1 LPRLGIAAV
10 HAFEA
15 VFAMATTTR
24 QVNLDAGAVATDPTD
39 LHAQRLFWLLPR
51 FTRWAQARALQTR
64 LGGDLSLQQLT
75 VLYLIRTEGAT
86 LSAMAR
92 RLMVAPTVLTGIV
105 DRLEKRGYVHREHDP
120 LDRRKLRLCLSDE
133 GRRVSI
139 VVEQALVAEVAT
151 EMAGLSPDQVADLG
165 RGLALLEVVFR
176 GLEAA
181 TPSDQ

>member
-1 LPRLGIAAV
+1 MAKLTG
-10 HAFEA
+10 HADHEDRSPADEA
-15 VFAMATTTR
+15 TS
-24 QVNLDAGAVATDPTD
+24 

-105 DRLEKRGYVHREHDP
+105 DRLEKRGFVRRENDP
-120 LDRRKLRLCLSDE
+120 IDRRKLRLCLSDE

-139 VVEQALVAEVAT
+139 AVEQALVAEVSA
-151 EMAGLSPDQVADLG
+151 EMAILTAEELSELDH
-165 RGLALLEVVFR
+165 GLASLERVFR

-181 TPSDQ
+181 TPPDS

>member
-1 LPRLGIAAV
+1 MVDTTWHAEDDDRLRADD
-10 HAFEA
+10 E
-15 VFAMATTTR
+15 TS
-24 QVNLDAGAVATDPTD
+24 

-51 FTRWAQARALQTR
+51 FTRWAQARTLQNR

-105 DRLEKRGYVHREHDP
+105 DRLEKRGYVRREDDP

-139 VVEQALVAEVAT
+139 AVEKSLVAEVAA
-151 EMAGLSPDQVADLG
+151 EMAVLTGDELG
-165 RGLALLEVVFR
+165 ELGSGLALLERVFR
-176 GLEAA
+176 GLEAG
-181 TPSDQ
+181 TPAEP

>member
-1 LPRLGIAAV
+1 
-10 HAFEA
+10 
-15 VFAMATTTR
+15 MANPTR
-24 QVNLDAGAVATDPTD
+24 QVDHEEPSQPDDETS

-105 DRLEKRGYVHREHDP
+105 DRLEKRGFVRRENDP
-120 LDRRKLRLCLSDE
+120 LDRRKLRLCLTDD

-139 VVEQALVAEVAT
+139 AVEQALVAEVAS
-151 EMAGLSPDQVADLG
+151 EMAVLTREDLAELDH
-165 RGLALLEVVFR
+165 GLALLERVFR

-181 TPSDQ
+181 TPADS

>member
-1 LPRLGIAAV
+1 M
-10 HAFEA
+10 
-15 VFAMATTTR
+15 AMADTMR
-24 QVNLDAGAVATDPTD
+24 HVDHADPSRPDDETG

-51 FTRWAQARALQTR
+51 FTRWAQARALQSR

-105 DRLEKRGYVHREHDP
+105 DRLEKRGFVRRENDP

-133 GRRVSI
+133 GRQVSI
-139 VVEQALVAEVAT
+139 AVEEALIAEVTT
-151 EMAGLSPDQVADLG
+151 EIADLTRDEIAELG
-165 RGLALLEVVFR
+165 RGLALLERVFR

-181 TPSDQ
+181 TPADS

>member
-1 LPRLGIAAV
+1 
-10 HAFEA
+10 
-15 VFAMATTTR
+15 MATNKK
-24 QVNLDAGAVATDPTD
+24 QAASGGDQDATQAQD

-51 FTRWAQARALQTR
+51 FTRWAQARALQNR

-105 DRLEKRGYVHREHDP
+105 DRLEKRGFVWRENDP

-133 GRRVSI
+133 GHAVSLA
-139 VVEQALVAEVAT
+139 VERALVAEVAA
-151 EMAGLSPDQVADLG
+151 EMADLTAEEIADLG
-165 RGLALLEVVFR
+165 RGLALLERVFR
-176 GLEAA
+176 GLEV
-181 TPSDQ
+181 TSPSES

>member
-1 LPRLGIAAV
+1 
-10 HAFEA
+10 
-15 VFAMATTTR
+15 MATNKKPVEEPDDR
-24 QVNLDAGAVATDPTD
+24 DAREVQDPN
-39 LHAQRLFWLLPR
+39 AQRLFWLLPR

-105 DRLEKRGYVHREHDP
+105 DRLEKRGFVRRENDP

-133 GRRVSI
+133 GHAVSLA
-139 VVEQALVAEVAT
+139 VERALVAEVGA
-151 EMAGLSPDQVADLG
+151 EMAELSPDEIAELG
-165 RGLALLEVVFR
+165 RGLVLLERVFR
-176 GLEAA
+176 GLETAA
-181 TPSDQ
+181 PTDA